1 MSLEGNDKDLEKD
14 DFEIVENEEDIF
26 WMFAHLMK
34 TMEDL
39 FMQDVPGIHRHI
51 EILHDML

>member
-34 TMEDL
+34 SMEDL
-39 FMQDVPGIHRHI
+39 FI
-51 EILHDML
+51 